1 MLRNFTI
8 ALLLSAAVIHASAAA
23 ISVKDDAQHTITLTQ
38 PARRI
43 ISLAPHATELL
54 FAAGAGDDIIAV
66 SDYSNFPEAA
76 KKLPSVGNVFA
87 LDTERL
93 MAFKPDLVV
102 IWGTGNARALA
113 NKLRGQ
119 HITVFESEPR
129 NFEMVATSIE
139 RLSILAGTETIG
151 KSTASG
157 FRTRLEDLRKT
168 YRQPDAS
175 NPIRVFYQVW
185 NKPLMTLNDEHMISA
200 AIRLCGG
207 SNVFGKLKELSPTI
221 TIEAL
226 LASNPDVIVTGG
238 ENTDALNEWRQFKA
252 LTAVKQ
258 NRLIAI
264 PADLLN
270 RAGPRILDGTWQ
282 LRGGSNVSRKKH
294 KHSDIFVCG
303 LSTLFRL
310 R

>member
-207 SNVFGKLKELSPTI
+207 SNVFGKLKELSPSI
-221 TIEAL
+221 TTEAL

-252 LTAVKQ
+252 ITAVKQ

-270 RAGPRILDGTWQ
+270 RAGPRILDGTEALCKQ
-282 LRGGSNVSRKKH
+282 LAVARGK
-294 KHSDIFVCG
+294 
-303 LSTLFRL
+303 
-310 R
+310 

>member
-270 RAGPRILDGTWQ
+270 RAGPRILDGTEALCKQ
-282 LRGGSNVSRKKH
+282 LAVARGK
-294 KHSDIFVCG
+294 
-303 LSTLFRL
+303 
-310 R
+310 

>member
-1 MLRNFTI
+1 
-8 ALLLSAAVIHASAAA
+8 
-23 ISVKDDAQHTITLTQ
+23 
-38 PARRI
+38 
-43 ISLAPHATELL
+43 
-54 FAAGAGDDIIAV
+54 
-66 SDYSNFPEAA
+66 
-76 KKLPSVGNVFA
+76 
-87 LDTERL
+87 

-270 RAGPRILDGTWQ
+270 RAGPRILDGTEALCKQ
-282 LRGGSNVSRKKH
+282 LAVARGK
-294 KHSDIFVCG
+294 
-303 LSTLFRL
+303 
-310 R
+310 

>member
-221 TIEAL
+221 TTEAL

-270 RAGPRILDGTWQ
+270 RAGPRILDGTEALCKQ
-282 LRGGSNVSRKKH
+282 LAVARGK
-294 KHSDIFVCG
+294 
-303 LSTLFRL
+303 
-310 R
+310 